1 MTRRRERSGAAGV
14 LVVDKGAGVTS
25 FGVVAVIRRVLG
37 VSRVGHG
44 GTLDPEATGVLP
56 ILIGEATKLAP
67 YLVEHDKEYRVSVQ
81 LGVTTDTHDLAGR
94 ICETKAVPPFTRVEI
109 EDAARGFVGE
119 IDQVPPMY
127 SALHHEG
134 QRLYDLAR
142 RGLEVARAPRS
153 VVVHVLEVE
162 AIELPYLT
170 LRIVC
175 GKGTYVRVLAADL
188 GERLGVGGVVAR
200 LVRTRVGPLTLRDA
214 VSWSEVLAAGAE
226 GAKVGAE
233 GAKVGAESAKVGAEA
248 LRARALPPDTILP
261 AYHRVDLDE
270 ASTRRVRHGQ
280 SVVAVTP
287 AAGLVRMYGA
297 DGSFVGVGR
306 SQAGRVKPERLLHA
320 DQPGTAVVPG

>member
-94 ICETKAVPPFTRVEI
+94 ICETKAVPPFTRAEI

-119 IDQVPPMY
+119 IEQVPPMY

-153 VVVHVLEVE
+153 VVVHALEVE
-162 AIELPYLT
+162 AIELPYVT

-175 GKGTYVRVLAADL
+175 DKGTYVRVLAADL

-200 LVRTRVGPLTLRDA
+200 LVRTRVGPLTLRNA
-214 VSWSEVLAAGAE
+214 VSWSEVLAASAE
-226 GAKVGAE
+226 GTKVGAE
-233 GAKVGAESAKVGAEA
+233 GTKVLAEA
-248 LRARALPPDTILP
+248 FRARALPPDTILP
-261 AYHRVDLDE
+261 ACHRVDLDE
-270 ASTRRVRHGQ
+270 MSTRRVRHGQ
-280 SVVAVTP
+280 SVVAVAP

-297 DGSFVGVGR
+297 DGSFLGVGR

>member
-1 MTRRRERSGAAGV
+1 
-14 LVVDKGAGVTS
+14 
-25 FGVVAVIRRVLG
+25 VVAVIRRVLG

-67 YLVEHDKEYRVSVQ
+67 YLVEHDKEYRASVQ

-94 ICETKAVPPFTRVEI
+94 MCETKAVPPFTRAEI

-119 IDQVPPMY
+119 IEQVPPMY

-162 AIELPYLT
+162 AIELPYVT

-214 VSWSEVLAAGAE
+214 VSWSEVLAAVAEDAE
-226 GAKVGAE
+226 GAKG
-233 GAKVGAESAKVGAEA
+233 GAEA
-248 LRARALPPDTILP
+248 LRARALPPDTVLP
-261 AYHRVDLDE
+261 ACHRVDLDE
-270 ASTRRVRHGQ
+270 TSTRRVRHGQ

-297 DGSFVGVGR
+297 DGSFLGVGR